1 MAMSY
6 FDWSGGTTGVTVPI
20 PVIDQMHLYAYKT
33 DVGSDGNIVTVGE
46 ALSFERTM
54 HGNYVFAQFGT
65 VVDSPIRFVRS
76 TPYQDL
82 LHYMGEGSEFDAEAW
97 VQQQKQLLYLW
108 QEAVED
114 KLLVQRIQ
122 GDTNV
127 DTSNDIRGAYLAGY
141 ANAEKQPVLWG
152 VPLGTTDNAGEQYTE
167 EDLKRYEVH
176 YDVLDIKDG
185 KPSTLL
191 NFLRSVRLQPTQNTI
206 IHNGVSIELQSKY
219 QQAITEL
226 VTVAKL
232 AIGNHFAEFSR
243 SPVPTSKNKGTL
255 KQRLLQL
262 LSTGITDPNELLN
275 LSASWIYKEH
285 NRAEDTVE
293 AVGAVVGAQVG
304 GSDSEVQSPPSRAID
319 TLAPIAEV
327 TGVGSSDSSPPEVM
341 PEIS

>member
-6 FDWSGGTTGVTVPI
+6 FDWMGGFTGVTVPI

-33 DVGSDGNIVTVGE
+33 DTDSDGNIVTVGE
-46 ALSFERTM
+46 ALEFNRTM
-54 HGNYVFAQFGT
+54 VGDHVYATFT
-65 VVDSPIRFVRS
+65 EIIDTPIRFIRS

-122 GDTNV
+122 GDTAV
-127 DTSNDIRGAYLAGY
+127 DTTNDIRAAYLAGY
-141 ANAEKQPVLWG
+141 ANADKQPALWG
-152 VPLGTTDNAGEQYTE
+152 APLGMSDNAGEQYTE
-167 EDLKRYEVH
+167 EDLKRREVH

-191 NFLRSVRLQPTQNTI
+191 NFLRSAQLQPTQQTI
-206 IHNGVSIELQSKY
+206 IHNGVDIPVQSKY
-219 QQAITEL
+219 RQAVLEL

-232 AIGNHFAEFSR
+232 AIGNHFEEFSR

-262 LSTGITDPNELLN
+262 LSTGITDPTELLN
-275 LSASWIYKEH
+275 LSASWVYKEH
-285 NRAEDTVE
+285 SRAEDTVE
-293 AVGAVVGAQVG
+293 PIGDVVGTG
-304 GSDSEVQSPPSRAID
+304 DDSDHVPLR
-319 TLAPIAEV
+319 
-327 TGVGSSDSSPPEVM
+327 
-341 PEIS
+341 